1 MRLPSPARAKSALHA
16 SGKMAPRC
24 AADRNLCWRP
34 CGDGRHGEGATQPIP
49 SRSIRADSRGM
60 SWFLS
65 TSTPPLNVWSQTI
78 ASVCPARDGVTL
90 FVGDLSSGC
99 GALSERPILPAPD
112 ENFAHSSLVRHWA
125 STRTPSPPPDL
136 TCPVEAALCERA
148 DPATRTASARRASR
162 APRGVGSQAVCRA
175 GPSERVTLTAGEGS
189 GSARLLPCPTCRSNT
204 DLAAIR
210 ARLTSLQ
217 SQSIPGAPASR
228 PHLVRATAG
237 SWCRRP
243 KPCLWQALPD
253 ARSGSD
259 GCRSAPDCSGE

>member
-1 MRLPSPARAKSALHA
+1 MR
-16 SGKMAPRC
+16 SG
-24 AADRNLCWRP
+24 
-34 CGDGRHGEGATQPIP
+34 
-49 SRSIRADSRGM
+49 
-60 SWFLS
+60 
-65 TSTPPLNVWSQTI
+65 
-78 ASVCPARDGVTL
+78 CPARDGVTL

-162 APRGVGSQAVCRA
+162 APRGVCSQAVSRA
-175 GPSERVTLTAGEGS
+175 GTF
-189 GSARLLPCPTCRSNT
+189 SARAPYGGRRIGERKAAPLLYLPIQHRP
-204 DLAAIR
+204 AAIR

-217 SQSIPGAPASR
+217 FQSIPGAPASR
-228 PHLVRATAG
+228 PHLARAMAG

-243 KPCLWQALPD
+243 KPCLWQALPA